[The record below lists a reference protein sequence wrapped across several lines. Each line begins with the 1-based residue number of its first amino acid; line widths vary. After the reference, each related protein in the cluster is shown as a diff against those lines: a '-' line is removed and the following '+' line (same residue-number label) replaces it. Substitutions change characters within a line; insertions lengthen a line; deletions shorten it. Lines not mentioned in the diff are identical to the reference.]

1 MFKISDQI
9 LDVSHCNLQS
19 TVSHDL
25 PGGRLPFVH
34 HSTAYISYNIS
45 KYLLDFHSRYR
56 LHCCLYI
63 VFLRAISLYVPI
75 LVAFLASWFPSHCS
89 VSIW

>member
-45 KYLLDFHSRYR
+45 KYLLDFHNRYPPEIQT
-56 LHCCLYI
+56 LYI
-63 VFLRAISLYVPI
+63 VPTMKNEDR
-75 LVAFLASWFPSHCS
+75 C
-89 VSIW
+89 